1 MNDNN
6 NNDNRLQRL
15 VSLLLHKRVIG
26 WRLIFTKYNKTNNTR
41 HRKILITT
49 KLTLNDNI
57 FFMFSMKVIS
67 FHGFTYIIVVI
78 FKAGS
83 MFIPSYLLE
92 PAGPFNWYLGSPFTT
107 YTLPPTHSNGGSFQ
121 PQ

>member
-1 MNDNN
+1 MAAHLCKIQQNQQYLPSENIDNN
-6 NNDNRLQRL
+6 QADM
-15 VSLLLHKRVIG
+15 
-26 WRLIFTKYNKTNNTR
+26 
-41 HRKILITT
+41 
-49 KLTLNDNI
+49 NDNI
-57 FFMFSMKVIS
+57 FFMLAMKVIS